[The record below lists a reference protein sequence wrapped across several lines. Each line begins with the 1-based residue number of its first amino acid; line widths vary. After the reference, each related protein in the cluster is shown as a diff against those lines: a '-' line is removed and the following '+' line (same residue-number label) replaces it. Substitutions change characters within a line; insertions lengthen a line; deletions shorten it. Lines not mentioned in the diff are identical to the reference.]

1 MNKLLDNN
9 DELLFNY
16 LNISYRLSNLIKV
29 IACKNIKYYNKYID
43 LVLKLITER
52 CNILEINNIKTQ
64 YIVIEEELSYKTL
77 QEFHNN
83 ILSLMTS
90 KSREVQI
97 GYNLV
102 LGLKQK
108 IKQ

>member
-29 IACKNIKYYNKYID
+29 IVSKDAKHYNKYID
-43 LVLKLITER
+43 LVLKLINER
-52 CNILEINNIKTQ
+52 CNILEINIKTQ
-64 YIVIEEELSYKTL
+64 NIVIEEELSYKTL